1 MTGSDLPTARLLL
14 RPWTP
19 RTAAAVVA
27 GARRSG
33 WAADFP
39 ADGDR
44 VVARLLASE
53 PDGPGWGR
61 YGHRLLVERASGLVV
76 GGAGLFPD
84 GAGGLEVGYGVVASR
99 RGRGYA
105 VEAARALVELAVAGG
120 VRRIVAGVEPGN
132 LASVRV
138 LERLGMQYTG
148 TVDGVDRYLL
158 P

>member
-19 RTAAAVVA
+19 AAVAAVVA
-27 GARRSG
+27 GTRCDG
-33 WAADFP
+33 WATDFP

-44 VVARLLASE
+44 VVARLLAGT

-61 YGHRLLVERASGLVV
+61 YGHRLLVERATGLVV

-105 VEAARALVELAVAGG
+105 GEAARALVGLAMAGG

-138 LERLGMQYTG
+138 LERLGMQHTG
-148 TVDGVDRYLL
+148 TVDGVHRYAL

>member
-1 MTGSDLPTARLLL
+1 MTGPDLPTVRLLL

-19 RTAAAVVA
+19 ETAAAVVA
-27 GARRSG
+27 GARCDG

-44 VVARLLASE
+44 VVARLLADE

-84 GAGGLEVGYGVVASR
+84 GDGGLEVGYGVVASR

-105 VEAARALVELAVAGG
+105 VEAARALVELARAGG

-132 LASVRV
+132 DASVRV
-138 LERLGMQYTG
+138 LERLGMQHTG
-148 TVDGVDRYLL
+148 TVDGVDRYAL